1 MYDLDEFEDIH
12 KEYEVDTLENRPG
25 ILDNHW
31 YKITILFTLLC
42 AAWIYYMSTQ
52 FRLAETKEELMSQLY
67 LTLIGVG
74 MQLAII
80 ITTIVIN
87 IKVHTKRTK

>member
-1 MYDLDEFEDIH
+1 
-12 KEYEVDTLENRPG
+12 
-25 ILDNHW
+25 
-31 YKITILFTLLC
+31 
-42 AAWIYYMSTQ
+42 MSTQ